1 MKAHIQRKVKIIQR
15 AMDSIRIS
23 DKTLHTIA
31 FPRLAQE
38 LEIPLSELTEFFL
51 SVEDIFVN
59 EQKRVNRKIENFL
72 DNILSKLLLY
82 NENYLGNL
90 NGLLKIKLKNINNK
104 VLKNGE
110 LNFSINEKKINLVN
124 ANFKLDKIGDL
135 VSIINSSEK
144 QGDIFFISQN
154 TLTILDHIEFAKV
167 FQISSKKVKNIK
179 QIKLTNVCSIA
190 GITYFN

>member
-23 DKTLHTIA
+23 DKTLHTIS

-72 DNILSKLLLY
+72 DN
-82 NENYLGNL
+82 G
-90 NGLLKIKLKNINNK
+90 LKNAKTANEAK
-104 VLKNGE
+104 DLLETATLKLIE
-110 LNFSINEKKINLVN
+110 LLHVMG
-124 ANFKLDKIGDL
+124 FK
-135 VSIINSSEK
+135 SAT
-144 QGDIFFISQN
+144 SQN
-154 TLTILDHIEFAKV
+154 FYVYFTISGGPLFPDHFSLT
-167 FQISSKKVKNIK
+167 
-179 QIKLTNVCSIA
+179 
-190 GITYFN
+190 GI

>member
-23 DKTLHTIA
+23 DKTLHTIS

-72 DNILSKLLLY
+72 DN
-82 NENYLGNL
+82 G
-90 NGLLKIKLKNINNK
+90 LKNAKTANEAK
-104 VLKNGE
+104 DLLETATLKLIE
-110 LNFSINEKKINLVN
+110 LLPDYSLSLI
-124 ANFKLDKIGDL
+124 
-135 VSIINSSEK
+135 
-144 QGDIFFISQN
+144 
-154 TLTILDHIEFAKV
+154 HI
-167 FQISSKKVKNIK
+167 
-179 QIKLTNVCSIA
+179 
-190 GITYFN
+190 